1 MASVQP
7 EPRLRGRR
15 RECEALDLQLQQAR
29 AGQSSVLVL
38 RGEAGV
44 GKTAL
49 LEYVLE
55 AASGCRIARAAGV
68 ESEMEL
74 AFAGLHQLCAPM
86 LDRLERLPGPQGN
99 ALEVAFGLA
108 KGDPPDRF
116 LVALAVLSLIS
127 EVAEDQPL
135 VCLIDDAQWLDQ
147 ASAQGLAFA
156 ARRLLAER
164 VALLFAIREPSDEQ
178 PLRGLPQLAVDGI
191 GDADARQLLA
201 SAVRG
206 RLDEQVRDRIV
217 AETRGNPLA
226 LLELPRGLTPAE
238 LAGGFGLPDAQPL
251 ASRIENSFH
260 RRLEAL
266 PHDTQR
272 LLLTAAAEP
281 AGDAMLLW
289 RAARR
294 LGIGTEAAAPAE
306 QAGLLEV
313 GAHVRFRHPLVRSA
327 AYRAAALPDR
337 QDVHRALAEAIDPEI
352 DPDRRAW
359 HRAQAATGPDE
370 AVAAELER
378 SAGRARARGGVAAA
392 AAFLE
397 RATRL
402 TPDSARRGARALAA
416 AQAEFEAAAPDA
428 AYELLVV
435 AERGPLDELERAR
448 LIRLRAQ
455 IAFARKRGKDAPPLL
470 VDAARRLEAHD
481 AELARETYLEAMAA
495 ALFAGRLGRGRGER
509 EVADAARAAA
519 RAGAAAEQPR
529 AIDLLLEGLTIRY
542 TEGQVASMPALSRA
556 LQGFR
561 RTGELDEAD
570 SRWLWLACR
579 VAPALWDDD
588 GWHEVTTR
596 AVTLARDAGALTV
609 LPLALTYRAGVH
621 VHAGEFAAAAAL
633 IEEADALT
641 QATGNAPLS
650 YTSLVLV
657 AWRGQP
663 ASALELIRAAIESAR
678 DSGEGRAL
686 GLAEYATAV
695 LFNGL
700 GRYEDAVAAA
710 RRASEHDDLGLYAWA
725 LIELIEAAARCGRP
739 ELAADALGR
748 LDERTGAAGTD
759 WALGIEARAR
769 ALLSD
774 GPAAE
779 ALYREAV
786 ERLAGTR
793 ITVHLARA
801 QLLYG
806 EWLRREKRRAD
817 ARRQLRA
824 AHEMFS
830 GIGAEAF
837 AERSRRELL
846 ATGETIRKR
855 TVETL
860 GDLTAQ
866 EAQIAALAGDGHTN
880 PEIGDRLF
888 ISPRTV
894 EYHLHKVFAKLGI
907 RSRNELGDMP
917 RVSGASGA
925 ILRGPTG

>member
-86 LDRLERLPGPQGN
+86 LDRLERLPDPQGN

-127 EVAEDQPL
+127 EVAEEQPL

-156 ARRLLAER
+156 ARRLLAEQ

-281 AGDAMLLW
+281 VGDAMLLW

-337 QDVHRALAEAIDPEI
+337 QEVHRALAEAIDPKV

-378 SAGRARARGGVAAA
+378 SAGRARARGGIAAA

-416 AQAEFEAAAPDA
+416 AQAEFEAAAPDV
-428 AYELLVV
+428 AYELLLV
-435 AERGPLDELERAR
+435 AERGPLNELERAR

-455 IAFARKRGKDAPPLL
+455 IAFARKRGNDAPPLL
-470 VDAARRLEAHD
+470 VDAARRLEALD

-561 RTGELDEAD
+561 RTGELYEAD

-663 ASALELIRAAIESAR
+663 APALEADPCRHRERARHRRGTGAR
-678 DSGEGRAL
+678 PGRVRNGGPLQRPRPLRGRRLPLPSGRASMTIW
-686 GLAEYATAV
+686 ASTP
-695 LFNGL
+695 
-700 GRYEDAVAAA
+700 GR
-710 RRASEHDDLGLYAWA
+710 S
-725 LIELIEAAARCGRP
+725 
-739 ELAADALGR
+739 
-748 LDERTGAAGTD
+748 
-759 WALGIEARAR
+759 
-769 ALLSD
+769 S
-774 GPAAE
+774 
-779 ALYREAV
+779 
-786 ERLAGTR
+786 
-793 ITVHLARA
+793 
-801 QLLYG
+801 
-806 EWLRREKRRAD
+806 
-817 ARRQLRA
+817 
-824 AHEMFS
+824 S
-830 GIGAEAF
+830 
-837 AERSRRELL
+837 
-846 ATGETIRKR
+846 
-855 TVETL
+855 
-860 GDLTAQ
+860 
-866 EAQIAALAGDGHTN
+866 
-880 PEIGDRLF
+880 
-888 ISPRTV
+888 
-894 EYHLHKVFAKLGI
+894 
-907 RSRNELGDMP
+907 
-917 RVSGASGA
+917 
-925 ILRGPTG
+925 